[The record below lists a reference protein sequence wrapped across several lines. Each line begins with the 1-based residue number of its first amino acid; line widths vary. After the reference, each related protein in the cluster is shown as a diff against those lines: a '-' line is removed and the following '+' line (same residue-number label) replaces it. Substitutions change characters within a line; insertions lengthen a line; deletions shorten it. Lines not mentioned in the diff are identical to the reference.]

1 MRGHVAPR
9 ILIADDDEG
18 IRDMIR
24 IALEL
29 QGYEVAV
36 AADGAEALEKLSRG
50 PRTSLVLLDLMMP
63 NVNGWEVAEAIKADQ
78 RLATIPVVFVTA
90 YADRDG
96 ALRASPTLR
105 KPFDLD
111 ELFERVK
118 RYARNSGAAAGLG
131 R

>member
-1 MRGHVAPR
+1 MRGHVASR
-9 ILIADDDEG
+9 ILIADDDES

-36 AADGAEALEKLSRG
+36 AADGAEALEKLSRD

-63 NVNGWEVAEAIKADQ
+63 NVNGWEVAEAMKADQ

-90 YADRDG
+90 YADRIG

-118 RYARNSGAAAGLG
+118 RYARNSGAPAGLG
-131 R
+131 H